1 MIAEEEGMT
10 LSAVIQDALRSTIM
24 KKDRTRTQ
32 EVHSLKE
39 FEKKYYPE
47 SYKKQSLEISD
58 PNTLG
63 IVLARESLNKFK
75 QLIQK
80 QKVCV

>member
-1 MIAEEEGMT
+1 
-10 LSAVIQDALRSTIM
+10 M
-24 KKDRTRTQ
+24 KKNRTRTQ

-47 SYKKQSLEISD
+47 SFKKQSIEISD

-63 IVLARESLNKFK
+63 TVLARESLNKFK
-75 QLIQK
+75 HLIQK
-80 QKVCV
+80 QNVSV

>member
-1 MIAEEEGMT
+1 M
-10 LSAVIQDALRSTIM
+10 M
-24 KKDRTRTQ
+24 KKSKTRTQ
-32 EVHSLKE
+32 EFHSVKE
-39 FEKKYYPE
+39 YEKKYYPE

>member
-1 MIAEEEGMT
+1 
-10 LSAVIQDALRSTIM
+10 M
-24 KKDRTRTQ
+24 KKNRTRTQ
-32 EVHSLKE
+32 EVHSL
-39 FEKKYYPE
+39 KKYYPE